1 MLCPTPFFV
10 NCKTNM
16 KIKAK
21 NPKIASMKLIVPVD
35 GEISI
40 DGNGVADVSAK
51 CAVALVTG
59 TNDWAYASKAKNA
72 PEVEDE
78 DDEEEDDTDEASDRD
93 KFEAHL
99 KTLKLEEMKAMAEEG
114 EMPKEEGEKLNS
126 KKLMSAYLL
135 KKYDEAEANGELDED
150 DEEEDDTDEDGK

>member
-1 MLCPTPFFV
+1 
-10 NCKTNM
+10 M

-21 NPKIASMKLIVPVD
+21 NPKIASMRLIVPVD

-72 PEVEDE
+72 PDVTDE
-78 DDEEEDDTDEASDRD
+78 DDEEEDDEDEDSDRD

-114 EMPKEEGEKLNS
+114 EMPKEEWEKLTS

-135 KKYDEAEANGELDED
+135 KKYDEAAEAGELDED
-150 DEEEDDTDEDGK
+150 DEEEDDDNEDGK

>member
-59 TNDWAYASKAKNA
+59 TNDWGYASKAKNA

-78 DDEEEDDTDEASDRD
+78 DDDTDELSDRD

-114 EMPKEEGEKLNS
+114 EMPKEEWEKLNS

-135 KKYDEAEANGELDED
+135 KKYDEAEANGDLDED
-150 DEEEDDTDEDGK
+150 DEEDDTDEDGK